1 VAEIE
6 QRPIKSLEQRMTY
19 TQLKKSEY
27 RALILMY
34 RAWRESYR
42 ILRAHNFDR
51 TAACELAN
59 LTVTMG

>member
-1 VAEIE
+1 
-6 QRPIKSLEQRMTY
+6 MTY
-19 TQLKKSEY
+19 TQQKQSEY
-27 RALILMY
+27 RALILMA

-42 ILRAHNFDR
+42 ILRAHGWDR

>member
-1 VAEIE
+1 
-6 QRPIKSLEQRMTY
+6 MTY